1 MKKDKKT
8 DIGTVLCV
16 GNPNKSIRVALRKM
30 IEEGKEIPEIKI
42 KEIPKI
48 NIKQS
53 DLEYEER

>member
-8 DIGTVLCV
+8 NIGTVLCV
-16 GNPNKSIRVALRKM
+16 ENPNKSIRVALRKM